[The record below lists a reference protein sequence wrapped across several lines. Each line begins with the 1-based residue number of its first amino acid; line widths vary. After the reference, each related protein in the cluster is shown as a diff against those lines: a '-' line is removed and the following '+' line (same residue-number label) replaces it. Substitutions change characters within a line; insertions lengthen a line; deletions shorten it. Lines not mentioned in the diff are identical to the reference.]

1 MVTQIRILL
10 LLLYV
15 LLNLVGQSQTFFK
28 RTYGAEGTF
37 NQGLGM
43 CSHADG
49 FLICGATGGFGAING
64 DGLLIKTDTDGN
76 QVWAIA
82 TGGPF
87 NDVLNKVVLSP
98 DGNFTAVG
106 FSNSDD
112 GFTMKGWI
120 VKYSGEGEPI
130 WSKYF
135 GSKAFNQFTSIKN
148 TFDSGF
154 IISGFAIEEGQ
165 TMGWVVK
172 LDAEGELLWEK
183 FYDLSGNDKLNDIAA
198 FSNGEFITAGR
209 TKFNTSG
216 DFDALVMRLNAEGEV
231 MYTKT
236 IGFTGDDEA
245 MSVDTGLVNR
255 YGVTGYF
262 TEGGQ
267 KRFLA
272 SLLDS
277 AGNFL
282 NANLSGM
289 PVVQGKRIIHRGGDE
304 FLIAS
309 DYQPFD
315 AVNAL
320 GWMTWG
326 GIYLRCNKDFFGDR
340 NSYAFD
346 GCIGANN
353 SFVLIGTTE
362 AYAPGQSAV
371 FMYNMSD
378 SCTVSNTVITSLA
391 DIEKSDF
398 KLFPNPA
405 QSNLNIEATFEITQ
419 LSLFNTSGQMLFTQI
434 NSSSSNQVQFAFD
447 LSSGFYIV
455 QVKGKNQVVSK
466 PLVVI
471 KP

>member
-1 MVTQIRILL
+1 MVKQHKNLL
-10 LLLYV
+10 VVLTV
-15 LLNLVGQSQTFFK
+15 LLHLVGQSQTFFK

-37 NQGLGM
+37 NQGLGL

-49 FLICGATGGFGAING
+49 FLICGATGGFGAQNG
-64 DGLLIKTDTDGN
+64 DGLLIKTDADGN
-76 QVWAIA
+76 QLWAIA

-98 DGNFTAVG
+98 DGGFIAVG

-120 VKYSGEGEPI
+120 VKYSAEGELI
-130 WSKYF
+130 WSKCF

-148 TFDSGF
+148 TFDSAY
-154 IISGFAIEEGQ
+154 IISGFAIDDGH
-165 TMGWVVK
+165 TMGWIVK
-172 LDAEGELLWEK
+172 LDAQGELIWEN
-183 FYDLSGNDKLNDIAA
+183 FYEFSGNDKLNDIAA
-198 FSNGEFITAGR
+198 FSNGEFVAVGR
-209 TKFNTSG
+209 TTFNSSG
-216 DFDALVMRLNAEGEV
+216 DFDVLVMRLNAQGEV

-245 MSVDTGLVNR
+245 TSVDTGLVNR

-277 AGNFL
+277 AGNFI

-309 DYQPFD
+309 DYQPYD
-315 AVNAL
+315 VVNAL

-326 GIYLRCNKDFFGDR
+326 GIYLRCNKDFFGER

-346 GCIGANN
+346 GCIGINN
-353 SFVLIGTTE
+353 SFVLVGTTE
-362 AYAPGQSAV
+362 AYTPGQSAV
-371 FMYNMSD
+371 FMFNMSD
-378 SCTVSNTVITSLA
+378 SCTVSNTVITSTL

-398 KLFPNPA
+398 KLFPNPM
-405 QSNLNIEATFEITQ
+405 QNNLNIEATFAITQ
-419 LSLFNTSGQMLFTQI
+419 LSLFSRDGQLLHTEANFG
-434 NSSSSNQVQFAFD
+434 SSNQVQLIFD
-447 LSSGFYIV
+447 LPSGFYIV
-455 QVKGKNQVVSK
+455 QLKGRNQVVAK